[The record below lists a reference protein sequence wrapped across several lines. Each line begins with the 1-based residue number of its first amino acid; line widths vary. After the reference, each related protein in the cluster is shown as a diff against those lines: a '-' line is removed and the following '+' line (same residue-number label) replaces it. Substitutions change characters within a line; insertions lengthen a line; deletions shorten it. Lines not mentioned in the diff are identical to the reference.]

1 MENNSMVKE
10 KQAVSPAALGQC
22 PPSATKT
29 VPEGKLV
36 KFVFSAI
43 RANSISVAGTFNNWT
58 PGVLELRKDLVGI
71 WRGSLRLKPG
81 TYQYRYCVDGKW
93 VNDPCARNTVLYEFG
108 TYYTV
113 LEV

>member
-1 MENNSMVKE
+1 MVKE
-10 KQAVSPAALGQC
+10 NQPVSSTALGQC
-22 PPSATKT
+22 PSSPKKT
-29 VPEGKLV
+29 VEEGKLV

-43 RANSISVAGTFNNWT
+43 RAKSISVAGTFNNWT

-93 VNDPCARNTVLYEFG
+93 VNDPCARNTVLNEFG
-108 TYYTV
+108 TNNTV
-113 LEV
+113 LEVR

>member
-1 MENNSMVKE
+1 MGCNSTMTQK
-10 KQAVSPAALGQC
+10 KTAGKSALGQC
-22 PPSATKT
+22 PSSPA
-29 VPEGKLV
+29 EAQGRKLV

-43 RANSISVAGTFNNWT
+43 RAKSISVAGTFNNWT

-93 VNDPCARNTVLYEFG
+93 VNDPCARNTVLNEFG
-108 TYYTV
+108 TNNTV
-113 LEV
+113 LEVR